1 MSDERTGTI
10 EVAGRVRL
18 FFRSRAAAEP
28 RGRLLAVHG
37 LGQHSGRLAGI
48 AESAHRLD
56 LDYYALDLRGHGR
69 SPGRRG
75 HAASFDRL
83 LSDLDRLR
91 RRTGDG
97 EPRQPT
103 FLLGHSLG
111 GLVVGRYVQEFGFPS
126 LAGAVLVAPFVDVAR
141 QPPAWKLRLGAVA
154 DRWIPALTLHNE
166 LPPEMLYRTAGEV
179 TEHENDPLVHHRI
192 SARMWGEMLREGA
205 ILVDRARQSRVPVLI
220 QAAGEDHA
228 VSTAAA
234 LDLADAFE
242 GESLAIEYEGAYHD
256 LYRDPLA
263 GEAATDLEEW
273 VGRRLDEMGSAD
285 GNVAV

>member
-10 EVAGRVRL
+10 EVAGRLRL
-18 FFRSRAAAEP
+18 FFRSRVTAES

-37 LGQHSGRLAGI
+37 LGQHSGRLTGI
-48 AESAHRLD
+48 AESARRLD

-75 HAASFDRL
+75 HVSSFDRL

-91 RRTGDG
+91 RRTGNG
-97 EPRQPT
+97 EPRRPT

-111 GLVVGRYVQEFGFPS
+111 GLVVGRYVQEFGFPG
-126 LAGAVLVAPFVDVAR
+126 LAGAALVAPFVDVAR
-141 QPPAWKLRLGAVA
+141 TPPTWKLRLGAVA
-154 DRWIPALTLHNE
+154 DRWIPALTLYNE
-166 LPPEMLYRTAGEV
+166 LPPEMLYRTAVEV
-179 TEHENDPLVHHRI
+179 DGHVSDPLVHHRI
-192 SARMWGEMLREGA
+192 SARMWGEMQRQA
-205 ILVDRARQSRVPVLI
+205 TILVDRARQSRVPVLI
-220 QAAGEDHA
+220 QVAGEDRA
-228 VSTAAA
+228 VSSRAA

-242 GESLAIEYEGAYHD
+242 GESQAIEYEGAYHD

-263 GEAATDLEEW
+263 GDAARDLEEW
-273 VGRRLDEMGSAD
+273 IEGRLDRMGSAE

>member
-1 MSDERTGTI
+1 MSGERTGTI
-10 EVAGRVRL
+10 EVAGRVRI
-18 FFRSRAAAEP
+18 FFRSRTTAES

-48 AESAHRLD
+48 AESARRLG

-75 HAASFDRL
+75 HVSSFDRL

-97 EPRQPT
+97 EPRRPT

-111 GLVVGRYVQEFGFPS
+111 GLVVGRYVQEFGFPG
-126 LAGAVLVAPFVDVAR
+126 LAGAVLVAPFVEVAQ

-154 DRWIPALTLHNE
+154 DRWIPALTLYNE
-166 LPPEMLYRTAGEV
+166 LLPEMLYRTAAEV
-179 TEHENDPLVHHRI
+179 TGHENDPLVHHRI
-192 SARMWGEMLREGA
+192 SARMWGEMLRQAA

-220 QAAGEDHA
+220 QVAGEDHA
-228 VSTAAA
+228 VSAAA
-234 LDLADAFE
+234 ARDLAGSFE

-263 GEAATDLEEW
+263 GQAARDLEEW
-273 VGRRLDEMGSAD
+273 LGRRLDGLGSAED
-285 GNVAV
+285 NVAV